1 MGTQRKILR
10 EELSAKWFWFAR
22 WICRVFCI
30 IFFRMRVSG
39 RENIPDKGAFILA
52 SNHQSY
58 LDPLFCGVPLNRQ
71 LSFLARDSL
80 FTNWFFGRLI
90 FSVGTIPV
98 KQGEADIS
106 AMRKIIAKLEEGKG
120 VCLFPE
126 GTRTSD
132 GKITAFK
139 PGLGL
144 LCRRGGAAIV
154 PAVIDGAFECWPR
167 RKKVF
172 SSGAISVCYGKPITA
187 EQAKGMGDKK
197 LAEVLTET
205 LRRMQ
210 TKARVEQGKKPY
222 DY

>member
-98 KQGEADIS
+98 KQGEADQ
-106 AMRKIIAKLEEGKG
+106 A
-120 VCLFPE
+120 V
-126 GTRTSD
+126 D
-132 GKITAFK
+132 
-139 PGLGL
+139 
-144 LCRRGGAAIV
+144 
-154 PAVIDGAFECWPR
+154 PAQTLGAFRNE
-167 RKKVF
+167 
-172 SSGAISVCYGKPITA
+172 
-187 EQAKGMGDKK
+187 
-197 LAEVLTET
+197 
-205 LRRMQ
+205 
-210 TKARVEQGKKPY
+210 
-222 DY
+222 

>member
-1 MGTQRKILR
+1 MGTQRKMLK

-22 WICRVFCI
+22 WICRVFCV

-39 RENIPDKGAFILA
+39 RENIPDKGAFVLA

-58 LDPLFCGVPLNRQ
+58 LDPLFCGGPLKRQ

-106 AMRKIIAKLEEGKG
+106 AMRKIIDKLKEGKG

-154 PAVIDGAFECWPR
+154 PVVIDGAFECWPR
-167 RKKVF
+167 RKKMF

-187 EQAKGMGDKK
+187 EQAKSMGDRK

-210 TKARVEQGKKPY
+210 NECRVRQGKKPF